1 MSQKRAS
8 KSPAA
13 HPANSSTA
21 QRRPRHR
28 RAPQAAARESPTLVV
43 IEATGGLEMPLAAA
57 LALAGVPY
65 AIINPRQLRDF
76 AKACGQLAQTD
87 RLDAQM

>member
-1 MSQKRAS
+1 
-8 KSPAA
+8 
-13 HPANSSTA
+13 
-21 QRRPRHR
+21 
-28 RAPQAAARESPTLVV
+28 V